1 MTLSGTDRSRGA
13 RWVLAM
19 GIAAACLAG
28 LVGCS
33 LPASSG
39 LDADATASPTGV
51 GEPDVRRRARIRLE
65 LAANYMQMGQ
75 TEVALDEVRKVVAEA
90 LEKACLRRES
100 DALQREAER
109 YRDSEGIVTQGPAM
123 GRLLETA
130 RQIAPT
136 DCNVLITGASGTRA
150 RNCWPK
156 TSTATAPGGE
166 ARSSAS
172 TAVFSTNSCSP
183 TSCSDMKRVPSP
195 APWPKATR

>member
-1 MTLSGTDRSRGA
+1 MD
-13 RWVLAM
+13 VLKASQRLQPRAEV
-19 GIAAACLAG
+19 IFTAG
-28 LVGCS
+28 H
-33 LPASSG
+33 
-39 LDADATASPTGV
+39 ADAELAVQALKHGAFYYLAKPF
-51 GEPDVRRRARIRLE
+51 RLE
-65 LAANYMQMGQ
+65 
-75 TEVALDEVRKVVAEA
+75 EVRKVVAEA